1 MAVAQKQYFTVANWH
16 EFNSKMCKNKIA
28 TNCAFLPLVGK
39 QLISNKGFTV
49 YCN

>member
-1 MAVAQKQYFTVANWH
+1 MAVAQKQYLTVANWH

-28 TNCAFLPLVGK
+28 TNCALLPLVGK
-39 QLISNKGFTV
+39 SQIKDL